1 MYKVDDVKDLYIE
14 DMKDKKS
21 TNRSSRSYSKRRKGR
36 VHLEHDNLTNSQL
49 KSLNGPVQTYQLGKP
64 MTIHAFVAMPS
75 DLQGMYIKRLREKF
89 GATNEDIAGMFDIYV
104 DALESYF
111 KTQKIPVVYF
121 GKNNF
126 DPESWKELLKDW
138 N

>member
-1 MYKVDDVKDLYIE
+1 MYDFDEVKDFYAE

-49 KSLNGPVQTYQLGKP
+49 KSLNEPVQTYQLGKP

-75 DLQGMYIKRLREKF
+75 DLQGMYIKRLREKIH
-89 GATNEDIAGMFDIYV
+89 DH
-104 DALESYF
+104 
-111 KTQKIPVVYF
+111 
-121 GKNNF
+121 
-126 DPESWKELLKDW
+126 ESWRLSTVWGIGYKFEVLL
-138 N
+138 